1 MQIVHDSSGKKKPMQ
16 VVDDGKEI
24 KLKKFDKLD
33 IPEQEEQDNS
43 DIEAVTDDTQV
54 EHSYKP
60 EDTPTETE
68 SVVEKE
74 QDETKE
80 EVAKEDDKKSNR
92 YQNRINELVKRANQA
107 ERQRNDFYNRIQQLE
122 EEVKKKNV
130 VSQDYA
136 SLQTQYYDTR
146 KSNAE
151 KGLEAAR
158 KAHKSAYDA
167 GDSDG
172 MLKAAEDI
180 AEFKAE
186 MKMLDNQQPIVQ
198 PTPQQPTSK
207 VEEVK
212 QQPAPTEQPV
222 SQPDPRALR
231 WAQDNSWFGTDVAK
245 TGAAYAIDAALKM
258 EGYNPSSEDYYS
270 ELDRRLAESFPG
282 REEARPKQRVAG
294 VTKAPTAPKK
304 VRMNQSQIAMARKLG
319 VPLEE
324 YAKFVRNDND
334 Q

>member
-54 EHSYKP
+54 EHSSGP
-60 EDTPTETE
+60 ETTPTETE

-212 QQPAPTEQPV
+212 QPAPTEQPV
-222 SQPDPRALR
+222 SQPDPRAH
-231 WAQDNSWFGTDVAK
+231 
-245 TGAAYAIDAALKM
+245 AIDAALKM
-258 EGYNPSSEDYYS
+258 EGYNPSSEEYYS
-270 ELDRRLAESFPG
+270 ELDKRIGESFPQ
-282 REEARPKQRVAG
+282 ETTRPRQTVAG
-294 VTKAPTAPKK
+294 VSKSPSAPKK